1 MALVM
6 KARRAGGLHSLTSV
20 TALGMAAPSPT
31 PVMKRSAVSVVR
43 SGEKAE
49 ARQAA
54 PNTTTE
60 PMSARRRPQRSASG
74 PAIRAPAARP
84 NSAALSTGA
93 RAGLATPQSCISEG
107 AM

>member
-20 TALGMAAPSPT
+20 MALGMAAPSPT

-60 PMSARRRPQRSASG
+60 PMSARRRLQRSANLHLTLVQRILMMKKTAMKSLQ
-74 PAIRAPAARP
+74 IRIIF
-84 NSAALSTGA
+84 L
-93 RAGLATPQSCISEG
+93 
-107 AM
+107 